1 MQSPPPHHRLSL
13 ERIAEAAGV
22 IDPVFLNSPQYR
34 AEPLESHIGCRV
46 VVKVETIN
54 PIRSF
59 KGRGAGYLVST
70 LEEPRHLVCATAGNF
85 GQGMA
90 YAARTRGLALTI
102 FTSTDASP
110 LKIARMRALGAD
122 VRPVGADF
130 DDAHRAASA
139 FASQVGGRLV
149 EDGRDHAIAEGA
161 GTIAVELLEWPEP
174 IDDIVVP
181 VGDGALVGGV
191 ARWVKA
197 HQPATRVFGVAA
209 AGAPAMERSW
219 RAGRVVALDRA
230 DTIADGISVQT
241 PFAEAVTDLIG
252 LVDDMLLVPDDQMV
266 RAMRL
271 AVNELGII
279 LEPSGAAGLAALLA
293 NPTRFGGRLTATI
306 LTGGNL
312 SATQMEQWLA

>member
-1 MQSPPPHHRLSL
+1 MQSPHSDHRLSL
-13 ERIAEAAGV
+13 ERIAEAAKV

-34 AEPLESHIGCRV
+34 AEPLESQFGCRV

-70 LEEPRHLVCATAGNF
+70 LEERRHLVCATAGNF

-102 FTSTDASP
+102 FTSADASP
-110 LKIARMRALGAD
+110 MKIARMRALGAD
-122 VRPVGADF
+122 VRPVGADY
-130 DDAHRAASA
+130 DDAHRTASA
-139 FASQVGGRLV
+139 FASEVGGRLV

-197 HQPATRVFGVAA
+197 HRPATRIVGVAP

-219 RAGRVVALDRA
+219 RAGRAQALELA
-230 DTIADGISVQT
+230 DTIADGISVQS
-241 PFAEAVTDLIG
+241 PFAEAVTDMIG
-252 LVDDMLLVPDDQMV
+252 LVDEMLLVQDDHMLQ
-266 RAMRL
+266 AMRL
-271 AVNELGII
+271 ALSELGIV

-293 NPTRFGGRLTATI
+293 NPTRFSGRVTATI

-312 SATQMEQWLA
+312 TAAQIEQWLA